1 MGTFALGAPEFV
13 LQKEYDKVKKEVQKY
28 AGMGYR
34 VLSLAHFN
42 GSIEEQKLPK
52 STPEL
57 VSLIL
62 IEDNIRPDAINTINY
77 FKESGVSVRVIS
89 GDDPLTVSKI
99 SERAGI
105 ENANEYISLDGL
117 SDAEVEKAA
126 LKYTVFGRVCASQK
140 KHLFTTFKNAG

>member
-13 LQKEYDKVKKEVQKY
+13 LRKSFEQVKKEVNKY
-28 AGMGYR
+28 AAQGYR

-42 GSIEEQKLPK
+42 GSIENNELPGEN
-52 STPEL
+52 PEV

-89 GDDPLTVSKI
+89 GDNPITVAKI

-105 ENANEYISLDGL
+105 ENADQYISLDGL
-117 SDAEVEKAA
+117 SDAAKWV
-126 LKYTVFGRVCASQK
+126 
-140 KHLFTTFKNAG
+140 HLH